1 MNDPEETAESPVV
14 KISMRDLQKISRC
27 LCPQCRDQFANDL
40 SEVLATN
47 ERDRLERARKECADQ
62 QEAELKR
69 REFLSGD

>member
-1 MNDPEETAESPVV
+1 MDDQEEKGSPVV
-14 KISMRDLQKISRC
+14 EVSLSQMQSISLH
-27 LCPQCRDQFANDL
+27 LCSQCQREYQD
-40 SEVLATN
+40 EVQRLFDGY